1 MKKSQ
6 PALLPKEMRCIEIQ
20 AQKLVPATR
29 PVPKPKAGEV
39 LVKVAAAGV
48 NRPDV
53 LQRKGGY
60 PPPPGVTD
68 IPGLEIS
75 GTIVALGR
83 GATGFKVGAEVCA
96 LVAGGGYA
104 EYCVV
109 PAPQCLALPKGVD
122 IVTAA
127 GIPENYFTVWT
138 NLFDRG
144 QLKKGESL
152 LIHGGTSGIGTTAIQ
167 VAKAFGCKVYAT
179 AGTADKCRAAE
190 KLGAARAFNYQ
201 GEDFVAGVMAA
212 TKDCGVDVVLDMVG
226 GDYIPRNLKCLAP
239 GGRHV
244 SIAVQKGR
252 QAEVDLLQLMSKRL
266 IMTGSTLRPRSIADK
281 GAIAAAL
288 KKNIWPLLARK
299 KLKIVV
305 SRLLPLAAAQEAHD
319 HLESGG
325 NIGKVILTL

>member
-1 MKKSQ
+1 MKKSATEQ
-6 PALLPKEMRCIEIQ
+6 LPKSMRCIEIVD
-20 AQKLVPATR
+20 KTLVPATR

-60 PPPPGVTD
+60 PAPKGITD

-75 GTIVALGR
+75 GTIVALGKGVTAFKT
-83 GATGFKVGAEVCA
+83 GAKICA

-109 PAPQCLALPKGVD
+109 PAPQCLPVPKGVD
-122 IVTAA
+122 MVTAA

-144 QLKKGESL
+144 QLKKGESI

-167 VAKAFGCKVYAT
+167 VAKAFGAKVFAT
-179 AGTADKCRAAE
+179 AGSAEKCRAAE
-190 KLGAARAFNYQ
+190 KLGAARAFDYTQ
-201 GEDFVAGVMAA
+201 QDFAAEVMAA
-212 TKDCGVDVVLDMVG
+212 TKDAGVDVILDMVG
-226 GDYIPRNLKCLAP
+226 GDYIPRNLSCLGL

-244 SIAVQKGR
+244 SIATQKGKL
-252 QAEVDLLQLMSKRL
+252 AEIDLLQIMQKRL

-288 KKNIWPLLARK
+288 KKNIWPKFAAK
-299 KLKIVV
+299 KLKVV
-305 SRLLPLAAAQEAHD
+305 LSRVFLLEAAQAAHEL
-319 HLESGG
+319 LESGD
-325 NIGKVILTL
+325 NIGKIILKA